1 MYPMAS
7 PIICIGISWPS
18 KSRNGKEVIA
28 IVLEL
33 TRIGQAYP
41 WVVPLGTSHLDFL
54 GPIKLWKIIG
64 NT

>member
-7 PIICIGISWPS
+7 TIICIGISWPWRS
-18 KSRNGKEVIA
+18 KNGKDIVA

-33 TRIGQAYP
+33 ITIGQVYP
-41 WVVPLGTSHLDFL
+41 LVVPLGMSHLTFL